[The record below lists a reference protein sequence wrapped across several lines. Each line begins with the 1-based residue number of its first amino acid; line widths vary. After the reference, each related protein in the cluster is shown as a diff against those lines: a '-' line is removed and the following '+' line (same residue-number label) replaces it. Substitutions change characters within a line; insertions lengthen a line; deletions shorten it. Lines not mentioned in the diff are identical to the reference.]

1 LTDFADKHIVDILLL
16 QEVKTEDV
24 HNIFGYIAHLKI
36 SDTGRGTAI
45 SAKECI
51 DLTRVT
57 HLPSEGRIAA
67 VYETVSIV
75 DLYTP
80 SGISQRQALG
90 NSITWTH
97 KTFSDLFCPT

>member
-1 LTDFADKHIVDILLL
+1 LTDFADKYVIDIPFL

-24 HNIFGYIAHLKI
+24 HYIFGYIAHLKI
-36 SDTGRGTAI
+36 SDTGRGTTI

-75 DLYTP
+75 GLYTP
-80 SGISQRQALG
+80 SGFLKDRHLE
-90 NSITWTH
+90 T
-97 KTFSDLFCPT
+97 L